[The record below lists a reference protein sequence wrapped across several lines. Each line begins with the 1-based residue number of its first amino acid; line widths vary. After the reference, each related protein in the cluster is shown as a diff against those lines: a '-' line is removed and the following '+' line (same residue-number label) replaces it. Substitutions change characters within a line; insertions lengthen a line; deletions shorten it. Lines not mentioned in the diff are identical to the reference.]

1 MMSKRG
7 AWGMDSILTRS
18 GGWLLVA
25 IVAALLIAVSADFGF
40 SVHLAIIAAAAML
53 AVVFTVRNANY
64 DPLAEGVAPDQSRY
78 DDDPIR
84 WGVIA
89 TMFWGIAGL
98 AAGVFI
104 ALQLAY
110 PALNLGLEYTSFGRL
125 RPLHTSAVIFAFG
138 GNALIAT
145 SFYVVQRTCRAR
157 LAFPS
162 LARFVFWGYQLFIVL
177 AATGYLLGI
186 TEAREYAE
194 PEWYVDLLLTV
205 VWISYAIVFIGTIV
219 KRNEPHIYVANWF
232 YLSFILTIAML
243 HVVNNLS
250 IPATLVG
257 SKSYSLFAG
266 VQDALTQWWY
276 GHNAVGFFLT
286 AGFLAMM
293 YYFVPKQAERPIYSY
308 RLSIIHFWSLIF
320 LYIWA
325 GPHHLHY
332 TALPDW
338 AQTLGMVFSIMLW
351 MPSWGGMINGL
362 MTLNGA
368 WDKVRTDPIIRMMV
382 VALAFYGMATFE
394 GPMLSIKAVNS
405 LSHYTDWTVGHVHAG
420 ALGWN
425 GMITFACV
433 YYLAP
438 RLWGR
443 SRLYSLRMINWHFWL
458 ATLGIVLYA
467 ASMWVAGIMQGL
479 MWREYGA
486 DGYLVYSFSEV
497 VSAMIPFYLIRA
509 AGGALYLT
517 GFLIMVWNIWQTVKG
532 NLREEKPLTDAA
544 FDPDKDRP
552 LPSGPTP
559 AAARRKSAQAQP
571 IAAE

>member
-1 MMSKRG
+1 
-7 AWGMDSILTRS
+7 MDSLLTRS

-25 IVAALLIAVSADFGF
+25 IVAVLLIAVSADFGF

-53 AVVFTVRNANY
+53 AVVFTLRNADY
-64 DPLAEGVAPDQSRY
+64 DPLASGRSPDLSRY

-89 TMFWGIAGL
+89 TVFWGVAGL

-205 VWISYAIVFIGTIV
+205 VWLSYAAVFIGTIV

-250 IPATLVG
+250 IPASFVG

-293 YYFVPKQAERPIYSY
+293 YYFVPSRPS
-308 RLSIIHFWSLIF
+308 
-320 LYIWA
+320 
-325 GPHHLHY
+325 
-332 TALPDW
+332 
-338 AQTLGMVFSIMLW
+338 
-351 MPSWGGMINGL
+351 
-362 MTLNGA
+362 
-368 WDKVRTDPIIRMMV
+368 
-382 VALAFYGMATFE
+382 
-394 GPMLSIKAVNS
+394 
-405 LSHYTDWTVGHVHAG
+405 
-420 ALGWN
+420 
-425 GMITFACV
+425 
-433 YYLAP
+433 
-438 RLWGR
+438 GR
-443 SRLYSLRMINWHFWL
+443 ST
-458 ATLGIVLYA
+458 ATGCR
-467 ASMWVAGIMQGL
+467 S
-479 MWREYGA
+479 
-486 DGYLVYSFSEV
+486 S
-497 VSAMIPFYLIRA
+497 
-509 AGGALYLT
+509 T
-517 GFLIMVWNIWQTVKG
+517 
-532 NLREEKPLTDAA
+532 
-544 FDPDKDRP
+544 
-552 LPSGPTP
+552 SG
-559 AAARRKSAQAQP
+559 R
-571 IAAE
+571 